1 MVAWL
6 VQLWRRLFGHGAEV
20 DTSRGSRGALSLGSV
35 IRVCPGRRHAWF
47 ESNIGPVRKPWAQ
60 AEV

>member
-1 MVAWL
+1 MFKWL
-6 VQLWRRLFGHGAEV
+6 ARLWRRMFGHGAEV
-20 DTSRGSRGALSLGSV
+20 DRTRGSRPHLSIGSV

-47 ESNIGPVRKPWAQ
+47 DSNIGPVRKPWAQ